1 MIAAKTIPPL
11 LIALILGTIAALS
24 AWTQEPWLAPSLG
37 SALFTQLLSPAE
49 EAAKPYSIFVG
60 QVLGGIAGFAA
71 VFIASATTVPPFFG
85 AHPLVFTRVLAVVIA
100 VLLAAS
106 FQLACKAK
114 APAGGTTSLIVAIG
128 AEMATWKGAL
138 DLLVGIVLITILG
151 EAARR
156 FVLRLQSR
164 STSLLG

>member
-11 LIALILGTIAALS
+11 LIALILGAIAALS

-37 SALFTQLLSPAE
+37 SALFTQLLSPEE
-49 EAAKPYSIFVG
+49 EAAKPYSIFLG
-60 QVLGGIAGFAA
+60 QVLGGIAGFAG
-71 VFIASATTVPPFFG
+71 VFLASATTVPPFFG
-85 AHPLVFTRVLAVVIA
+85 EHPLVFARVLAVVIA

-106 FQLACKAK
+106 FQQVCKAK
-114 APAGGTTSLIVAIG
+114 APAGGTTAIVVAIG
-128 AEMATWKGAL
+128 AEMANWKGAV

-156 FVLRLQSR
+156 LILRMQS
-164 STSLLG
+164 